1 MLHTTTDDS
10 AQSVALLRRVPTALF
25 VAVYGALVVVLA
37 SLAVALYAYQHNA
50 PQETRLQRELVFQ
63 PEAPQAD
70 VASIEAS
77 IRPYLIADAE
87 VREAHRGAAL
97 RGDITDTAVQD
108 VDSFAGHLSRLLQ
121 QNCIPG
127 VELRT
132 GSNLNVSLWDYCHD
146 APAPESIAQQ
156 MRLAVGYDADFVGF
170 LHYPFGQKVK
180 VTWMNV
186 ADKADR
192 DSLITMWEEVGLPD
206 GFVEVIYQAY
216 GAGEVTTLEIDDKG
230 KHDLQTNPTPDTQ

>member
-10 AQSVALLRRVPTALF
+10 AQSAALLRRVPTAVF
-25 VAVYGALVVVLA
+25 VVVYGALVVVLA
-37 SLAVALYAYQHNA
+37 SLAVALYAYHHSA
-50 PQETRLQRELVFQ
+50 PQETRLQRELVFL

-70 VASIEAS
+70 VATIEAS
-77 IRPYLIADAE
+77 IRPYLIANAE

-108 VDSFAGHLSRLLQ
+108 VDSFSGHLSRLLQ

-146 APAPESIAQQ
+146 APTPESIAEVT
-156 MRLAVGYDADFVGF
+156 RLALGYDADFAGF
-170 LHYPFGQKVK
+170 LRYPTGQKAK

-186 ADKADR
+186 DDDASR
-192 DSLITMWEEVGLPD
+192 DSLVAMWEDVGLPD

-216 GAGEVTTLEIDDKG
+216 GAGEVTTLTIDDEG
-230 KHDLQTNPTPDTQ
+230 EHDLQTNPTPDSK

>member
-1 MLHTTTDDS
+1 MLHTTNDDS

-70 VASIEAS
+70 IASIEAS

-132 GSNLNVSLWDYCHD
+132 GSNLNVSLWDYCHE

-156 MRLAVGYDADFVGF
+156 MRLALSYDADFVGF
-170 LHYPFGQKVK
+170 LRYPSKQTTK

-186 ADKADR
+186 DDDASR
-192 DSLITMWEEVGLPD
+192 DSLVAMWKERGLPD
-206 GFVEVIYQAY
+206 GVDEVVYQAY
-216 GAGEVTTLEIDDKG
+216 GAGEVTTLVIDNKG
-230 KHDLQTNPTPDTQ
+230 EHPLHTDPTPDSK